1 VCRVAAFER
10 PDAVRFERLES
21 LTDPSRAESCE
32 PAWLAAAT
40 DGQPRAV
47 WWTAGPGLVAPVS
60 YRRHAPLDA
69 AMADF
74 AARGLPVQLRRS
86 GGGVVPQGP
95 GICNLSLVYP
105 LAGGPG
111 VQAAAVY
118 EHLCG
123 VLRRALAALGIAA
136 HAQEVQ
142 GSFCDGRYNLAVPR
156 NDGSA
161 RKICGTAQY
170 WKRDGARHAVLA
182 HALVLLDG
190 DLHRMTAHAND
201 FEFALG
207 SGRCYRA
214 DALTSVAR
222 ERQERG
228 FVASPRGELAHEL
241 GTAIGDALR
250 G

>member
-1 VCRVAAFER
+1 LQALSG
-10 PDAVRFERLES
+10 PLHGES
-21 LTDPSRAESCE
+21 PEL
-32 PAWLAAAT
+32 AWLAAAL

-47 WWTAGPGLVAPVS
+47 WWNAAPGLVAPMS
-60 YRRHAPLDA
+60 YRRHATLDST
-69 AMADF
+69 MADF
-74 AARGLPVQLRRS
+74 AARGLPVRLRRS

-118 EHLCG
+118 EHLC
-123 VLRRALAALGIAA
+123 VVMRRALAALGIAA

-156 NDGSA
+156 DDGSA

-182 HALVLLDG
+182 HALVLVHG
-190 DLHRMTAHAND
+190 DLADMTDQANA
-201 FEFALG
+201 FELALG

-214 DALTSVAR
+214 DALTSVAD
-222 ERQERG
+222 ERLGRDAQ
-228 FVASPRGELAHEL
+228 VANQGALAGELRAAIAH
-241 GTAIGDALR
+241 ALLD
-250 G
+250 